1 VKQTETGVGFTNDG
15 HVSKRIL
22 SFDLHTQWGTTIIT
36 GCPLCI
42 SNSQNVKYLQKKSRE
57 NAERTERMQRREQE
71 EKVSSI
77 D

>member
-1 VKQTETGVGFTNDG
+1 MNFHEIVKSSDT
-15 HVSKRIL
+15 
-22 SFDLHTQWGTTIIT
+22 
-36 GCPLCI
+36 I